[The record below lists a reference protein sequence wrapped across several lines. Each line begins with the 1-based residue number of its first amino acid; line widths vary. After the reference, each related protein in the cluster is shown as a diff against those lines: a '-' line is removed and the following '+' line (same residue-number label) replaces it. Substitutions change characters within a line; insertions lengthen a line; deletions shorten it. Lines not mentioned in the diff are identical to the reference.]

1 MCIYMYIN
9 IYIYIYIY
17 VCVCVCLCV
26 YIYIHVRKEGGMEV
40 WEERE
45 RKRNVEKGKREEGRI
60 QDERAGGERR
70 KEPGVPP
77 RS

>member
-1 MCIYMYIN
+1 M
-9 IYIYIYIY
+9 
-17 VCVCVCLCV
+17 
-26 YIYIHVRKEGGMEV
+26 GV
-40 WEERE
+40 WEGRG

>member
-1 MCIYMYIN
+1 MHARVYIN
-9 IYIYIYIY
+9 I
-17 VCVCVCLCV
+17 CVCVCLCV
-26 YIYIHVRKEGGMEV
+26 YIYICVHVRKEGGMEV

>member
-1 MCIYMYIN
+1 MC
-9 IYIYIYIY
+9 
-17 VCVCVCLCV
+17 VCVCVFVYVYVYV
-26 YIYIHVRKEGGMEV
+26 YIYIHVRKEGGMGV
-40 WEERE
+40 WEGRV
-45 RKRNVEKGKREEGRI
+45 RKRNVEKGKREERRI

>member
-1 MCIYMYIN
+1 MYM
-9 IYIYIYIY
+9 
-17 VCVCVCLCV
+17 

-40 WEERE
+40 WERRE
-45 RKRNVEKGKREEGRI
+45 RKRNVEKGKREEGTT

>member
-1 MCIYMYIN
+1 MYI
-9 IYIYIYIY
+9 
-17 VCVCVCLCV
+17 

-40 WEERE
+40 WEGSE

>member
-1 MCIYMYIN
+1 M
-9 IYIYIYIY
+9 YIYIYT
-17 VCVCVCLCV
+17 C
-26 YIYIHVRKEGGMEV
+26 KEGGRNGGFFF